1 MEPQLRSTAVF
12 LDLRAGRS
20 EMTLVAVIKSTMKED
35 FLLSLL
41 KHRQRVSG
49 LRRYLLKGSVRICQ
63 GLGNCL
69 DSAQG

>member
-1 MEPQLRSTAVF
+1 
-12 LDLRAGRS
+12 
-20 EMTLVAVIKSTMKED
+20 MTLVAVIKSTMKED

>member
-1 MEPQLRSTAVF
+1 
-12 LDLRAGRS
+12 
-20 EMTLVAVIKSTMKED
+20 MTLGAVIKSTKKKED

-49 LRRYLLKGSVRICQ
+49 LRRCLLKGSVRICQ
-63 GLGNCL
+63 GLGDYL